1 MPRTLGLDVGD
12 RRIGVAVSDP
22 TRLLA
27 RPLCVIDRKV
37 QEAIGAILELV
48 RAHDVDEIVVGLPL
62 HADGRR
68 SEQSERVAAFAESLR
83 SATPTPIRYHDER
96 HSTQAAREIIAA
108 KKSRR
113 QDQHD
118 DAVAAAVILQR
129 HLDDLRPLAGGFDD
143 ADDDA

>member
-27 RPLCVIDRKV
+27 RPLCVIDRRTHDAV
-37 QEAIGAILELV
+37 AELLELV
-48 RAHDVDEIVVGLPL
+48 RGHDVDEIVVGLPL

-68 SEQSERVAAFAESLR
+68 SEQSERVAAFAETLR

-108 KKSRR
+108 KKARR
-113 QDQHD
+113 QDAHD

-129 HLDDLRPLAGGFDD
+129 HLDELRPLDEDLFETDEP
-143 ADDDA
+143 

>member
-27 RPLCVIDRKV
+27 RPLCVIDRRAQDAV
-37 QEAIGAILELV
+37 AVLIELV
-48 RAHDVDEIVVGLPL
+48 RSQGVDEIVVGLPL

-68 SEQSERVAAFAESLR
+68 SEQAERVAAFAETLR
-83 SATPTPIRYHDER
+83 SATPTQIRYHDER

-108 KKSRR
+108 KKARR
-113 QDQHD
+113 QDAHD

-129 HLDDLRPLAGGFDD
+129 HLDELRPLDEDLFD
-143 ADDDA
+143 ADEP